1 MNPYTLTLLRH
12 GDIDHQGR
20 LVGSSDLPL
29 NEVGRMAMAASW
41 QRIVRH
47 APVTSMA
54 TSPLQRCREFA
65 VQQAL
70 ASGVPLHVAPLL
82 AECDF
87 GSWEQ
92 RPLADIAAETPDWQ
106 TLLARGLLTPEGGER
121 FDAFRT
127 RVLAGFAGWMREARG
142 SHRVLVSHGG
152 VINVLLAELLGT
164 DFNVARLMAVQRGGF
179 VQLSILDGHP
189 AYLLR
194 LETPEPLN
202 P

>member
-12 GDIDHQGR
+12 GDIDHHGR
-20 LVGSSDLPL
+20 LIGSSDLPL
-29 NEVGRMAMAASW
+29 NDAGRAAMAASW

-47 APVTSMA
+47 APVTCIA

-70 ASGVPLHVAPLL
+70 ACGVPLHVAPLL

-92 RPLADIAAETPDWQ
+92 RPLAEIAATTPDWQ

-127 RVLAGFAGWMREARG
+127 RVLAGFSAWQQQARG

-194 LETPEPLN
+194 LETPDLSTP
-202 P
+202 